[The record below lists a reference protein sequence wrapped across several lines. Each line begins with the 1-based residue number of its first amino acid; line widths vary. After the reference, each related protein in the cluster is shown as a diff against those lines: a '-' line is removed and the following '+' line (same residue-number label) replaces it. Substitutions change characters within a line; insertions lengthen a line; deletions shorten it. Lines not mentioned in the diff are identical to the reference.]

1 MTDPLTG
8 PLTGAQRAAVEA
20 VLAGAWGE
28 PVAVVSATGLAE
40 RDHVVRVETAGG
52 RTAVVKRPRPPGDGP
67 WPVDP
72 EGLAVEWAA
81 LDHLT
86 AVAPG
91 VAPRLLGGDDAA
103 GLVVMEDLPPGR
115 SLDVSLLGDD
125 PVAARDDVVALS
137 RALAAL
143 HAGTLGTA
151 EGFAAAR
158 VRRGLPAVRDPWWPN
173 RLAAAT
179 PAFTEE
185 AAGLGV
191 AGADLAGD
199 LDRMAAVLTG
209 RFVGLVH
216 GDPCPDNVLIFPGG
230 CRVLDFERAS
240 MASVALDAA
249 YLLAP
254 FPSCWCF
261 GRLPADVVAAGL
273 SAYEEA
279 LDEAGVARGDAWTEA
294 VAAALALFTV
304 VRVGDWR
311 GPAVDAPTVW
321 GTTTARPRLAAW
333 TAALLAA
340 PGAAAFPHVVAA
352 VARWRERHGL
362 DATAVPGYP
371 ALG

>member
-1 MTDPLTG
+1 M
-8 PLTGAQRAAVEA
+8 
-20 VLAGAWGE
+20 
-28 PVAVVSATGLAE
+28 
-40 RDHVVRVETAGG
+40 
-52 RTAVVKRPRPPGDGP
+52 
-67 WPVDP
+67 
-72 EGLAVEWAA
+72 
-81 LDHLT
+81 
-86 AVAPG
+86 
-91 VAPRLLGGDDAA
+91 
-103 GLVVMEDLPPGR
+103 
-115 SLDVSLLGDD
+115 
-125 PVAARDDVVALS
+125 
-137 RALAAL
+137 
-143 HAGTLGTA
+143 
-151 EGFAAAR
+151 
-158 VRRGLPAVRDPWWPN
+158 
-173 RLAAAT
+173 
-179 PAFTEE
+179 
-185 AAGLGV
+185 

-279 LDEAGVARGDAWTEA
+279 LDGGRGGPGRRLDRA
-294 VAAALALFTV
+294 VAAALALFAV

-311 GPAVDAPTVW
+311 GPALDAPTVW

-362 DATAVPGYP
+362 DETACPRVPG
-371 ALG
+371 ARLISGR